1 MTRVIYDLEGCS
13 LRAEGHAGAG
23 TKGEDI
29 VCAALSILNWTLIS
43 AAEEF
48 NLHLFLDEKN
58 GISEVWCDPEEKDEE
73 RCRFLFDTMAAGYQ
87 MLGERFPEHVHF
99 EGGKDG

>member
-73 RCRFLFDTMAAGYQ
+73 RCRFLFYWLLYTQLLNSRTCRREPHG
-87 MLGERFPEHVHF
+87 LW
-99 EGGKDG
+99 K